1 MKFIKEKE
9 EIIKWGQLLNQR
21 QLLTAKNGNLS
32 FRVEDQQ
39 LLITAHDSY
48 LGFLEKDEIL
58 LCDLEGRLLESD
70 KQITT
75 ESNLHLGIY
84 KRYPDVKVVLHA
96 HSPATTA
103 FFSLF
108 NALKSFS
115 FETKFYLSGL
125 SIIPQSAPTVIDVIP
140 VIEALSE
147 SKIVVLKNHGVVAV
161 GASFK
166 EAFGLLELLEEQAK
180 INFMVKADK
189 LGA

>member
-21 QLLTAKNGNLS
+21 RLLTAKNGNLS
-32 FRVEDQQ
+32 LRVQDKQ

-48 LGFLEKDEIL
+48 LGFLEEEEIL
-58 LCDLEGRLLESD
+58 LCDLEGTLSGSKKE
-70 KQITT
+70 ITT

-84 KRYPDVKVVLHA
+84 KRYPDIKVVLHA

-108 NALKSFS
+108 DSLKSFS
-115 FETKFYLSGL
+115 FETKFYLSDL
-125 SIIPQSAPTVIDVIP
+125 QIIPQSRPTVIDVDP
-140 VIEALSE
+140 VIDALSE

-161 GASFK
+161 GGSFK

-180 INFMVKADK
+180 INFMINSGK
-189 LGA
+189 LGS